1 MNPQTP
7 QTDDRKVNLTF
18 TVTDINTIL
27 ASLQELP
34 HRVSDPIIKSLIE
47 QVQPQIQ
54 QGQPKEV
61 QLPSDTDPSAE

>member
-7 QTDDRKVNLTF
+7 QTDNRKINLTF
-18 TVTDINTIL
+18 TVNDINTIL

-34 HRVSDPIIKSLIE
+34 HRVSDPIIRSLID

-54 QGQPKEV
+54 QGQPEEV
-61 QLPSDTDPSAE
+61 QLPSDTDPSVE

>member
-7 QTDDRKVNLTF
+7 QTDNRKINLTF

-34 HRVSDPIIKSLIE
+34 HRISDPIIRSLIE

-54 QGQPKEV
+54 QTEAEEV
-61 QLPSDTDPSAE
+61 KLPSGNDPSAE

>member
-34 HRVSDPIIKSLIE
+34 HRVSDPIIRSLIE

-54 QGQPKEV
+54 QGQPEEV

>member
-54 QGQPKEV
+54 QGQPEEV